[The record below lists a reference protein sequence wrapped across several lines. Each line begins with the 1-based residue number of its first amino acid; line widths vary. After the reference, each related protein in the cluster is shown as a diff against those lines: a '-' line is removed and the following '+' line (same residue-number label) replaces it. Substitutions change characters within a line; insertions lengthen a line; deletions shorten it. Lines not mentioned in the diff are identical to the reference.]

1 LAVACARP
9 AQSALEAEAYSR
21 ISFFFISLK
30 RLQTQAI
37 LSYIVISSSIEHD
50 LIMAGRYLLGRD
62 LFALGPYRTF
72 QPQIAQT
79 IDVCMLEP
87 ESYQCCKIVCT
98 TELVE
103 DF

>member
-1 LAVACARP
+1 
-9 AQSALEAEAYSR
+9 
-21 ISFFFISLK
+21 
-30 RLQTQAI
+30 
-37 LSYIVISSSIEHD
+37 
-50 LIMAGRYLLGRD
+50 MAGRYLLGRD